1 MSLAFRLQPP
11 HDQEALCDGALVESL
26 RFSIE
31 ESMISYFWLI
41 GGMLVVY
48 WFIQQR
54 KQDERATALA
64 RQLCEQQQVQF
75 LECARVGHKL
85 QSLNGKKRLRT
96 LYLVDFSGDGESRYQ
111 AELWLKGLRLAA
123 FELPPF
129 RM

>member
-1 MSLAFRLQPP
+1 ML
-11 HDQEALCDGALVESL
+11 
-26 RFSIE
+26 
-31 ESMISYFWLI
+31 SYLWLI

-48 WFIQQR
+48 LFMQQR

-75 LECARVGHKL
+75 LECARSGHKL
-85 QSLNGKKRLRT
+85 QKVNGTHRLRT
-96 LYLVDFSGDGESRYQ
+96 LYLVDFSGDGHSRSQ

>member
-1 MSLAFRLQPP
+1 
-11 HDQEALCDGALVESL
+11 
-26 RFSIE
+26 
-31 ESMISYFWLI
+31 MISYFWLI

-75 LECARVGHKL
+75 LECARAGHKL
-85 QSLNGKKRLRT
+85 QSINGKKRLRT

-111 AELWLKGLRLAA
+111 AELWLKGLRLAV